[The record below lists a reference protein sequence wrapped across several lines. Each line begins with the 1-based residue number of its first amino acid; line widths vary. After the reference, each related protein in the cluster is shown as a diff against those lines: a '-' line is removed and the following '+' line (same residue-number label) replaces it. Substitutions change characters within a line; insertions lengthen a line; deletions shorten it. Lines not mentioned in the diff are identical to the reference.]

1 MLLSMTGYGRA
12 TRQLDS
18 KTFLVEIRS
27 LNSKYSDLRLKC
39 AQNLAE
45 KEAELRRMV
54 SDFAQRGKVEMT
66 VEMSSLSGDEQFGL
80 NEALFRK
87 YYDALSRLC
96 GELDY
101 QDDNMMSAIL
111 RLPNVVSAA
120 DGTLSDDDWT
130 QLRATVKE
138 ALERFQQFRRT
149 EGAAL
154 ATDLEE
160 RVQTIRQLLQEV
172 APFETQRVLNVR
184 ERLMRNLEEHLGKD
198 RIDENRFEQE
208 VLFYLEKMDINE
220 EKVRLEQHCKYFL
233 EILQN
238 KSETKGRKLSFIGQE
253 IGREINTL
261 GAKAYSSDI
270 QRIVVQ
276 MKDHL
281 EKIKEQ
287 IANIV

>member
-1 MLLSMTGYGRA
+1 MTGYGRA
-12 TRQLDS
+12 TRQVGS

-54 SDFAQRGKVEMT
+54 ADFAQRGKLEMT

-80 NEALFRK
+80 NEALFRR
-87 YYDALSRLC
+87 YYEALSRLG
-96 GELDY
+96 GELGY
-101 QDDNMMSAIL
+101 ADDNLMSAIL
-111 RLPNVVSAA
+111 RLPNVVAST
-120 DGTLSDDDWT
+120 DGTLSDEDWS
-130 QLRATVKE
+130 QLRATVEE
-138 ALERFQQFRRT
+138 ALEHFQQFRQT
-149 EGAAL
+149 EGGAL
-154 ATDLEE
+154 AADLDQ
-160 RVQTIRQLLQEV
+160 RVSTIQQLLTEV
-172 APFETQRVLNVR
+172 APFEAQRVVNVR
-184 ERLMRNLEEHLGKD
+184 ERLMRNLEEHLSKD

-233 EILQN
+233 EVLHN
-238 KSETKGRKLSFIGQE
+238 KSAIKGRKLSFIGQE